1 MHICV
6 HDECGLI
13 AKSFKMDTRVLL
25 LELLVF
31 IKLARLDPWSGSRKL
46 NDDPLLSNY
55 SGDFLHNT
63 GTRTLS
69 CQWLLGQ

>member
-1 MHICV
+1 MYVCV
-6 HDECGLI
+6 HYERAFI
-13 AKSFKMDTRVLL
+13 AKSFKTDKRILL
-25 LELLVF
+25 RELLVF
-31 IKLARLDPWSGSRKL
+31 IKLARLGSWSGSRKL

-63 GTRTLS
+63 GARTLS